1 WSPAAQGW
9 LRASHRAL
17 DESST
22 PWQPVHP
29 HDRAE
34 PLVPGEPTMVDV
46 EIWPTCLALPAGSR
60 IGLSVQG
67 ADYDHG
73 RPEEVLN
80 SGERLGWSAVTTRGS
95 GPYVHRDERARPREV
110 YGGAVTIHTG
120 GDRESWL
127 LVPFIPEGDA
137 R

>member
-1 WSPAAQGW
+1 LSARLWISSETSDTDLFLVVHAFDADGTELLFRGAGDPWSPAAQGW

-73 RPEEVLN
+73 LPDEVLN

-95 GPYVHRDERARPREV
+95 
-110 YGGAVTIHTG
+110 
-120 GDRESWL
+120 
-127 LVPFIPEGDA
+127 
-137 R
+137 